1 METKPSSET
10 SVLEY
15 TAHIPEGAVTFVV
28 AAARISN
35 LAARTDD
42 KF

>member
-1 METKPSSET
+1 METTCSSET

-15 TAHIPEGAVTFVV
+15 TAHIPGTAVTFVV

-35 LAARTDD
+35 LAVRTDD

>member
-1 METKPSSET
+1 METIRSPET
-10 SVLEY
+10 SVLKY
-15 TAHIPEGAVTFVV
+15 TAHIPEAAVTFVV

>member
-1 METKPSSET
+1 METKRSPET

-15 TAHIPEGAVTFVV
+15 TAHIPEAAVTFIV
-28 AAARISN
+28 APARISN
-35 LAARTDD
+35 LTARTD